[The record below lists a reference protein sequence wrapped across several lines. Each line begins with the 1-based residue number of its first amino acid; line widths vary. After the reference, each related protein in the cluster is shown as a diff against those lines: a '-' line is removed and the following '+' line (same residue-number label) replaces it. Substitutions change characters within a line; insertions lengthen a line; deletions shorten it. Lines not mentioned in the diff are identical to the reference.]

1 MFEKIKTWLYN
12 MSMWLYLDTIFW
24 AALVMVSIYFLAKNN

>member
-1 MFEKIKTWLYN
+1 MFDKIKTWLYN

-24 AALVMVSIYFLAKNN
+24 AMLACVGIYFLIKNN

>member
-1 MFEKIKTWLYN
+1 MLDKIKTWLYN

-24 AALVMVSIYFLAKNN
+24 AVLALIGICFLIKNN

>member
-1 MFEKIKTWLYN
+1 MLDKIKSWLYN

-24 AALVMVSIYFLAKNN
+24 AMMAFVGIYFLVKNN

>member
-1 MFEKIKTWLYN
+1 MLDKIKGWLYN

-24 AALVMVSIYFLAKNN
+24 AMMACVGIYFLIKNN